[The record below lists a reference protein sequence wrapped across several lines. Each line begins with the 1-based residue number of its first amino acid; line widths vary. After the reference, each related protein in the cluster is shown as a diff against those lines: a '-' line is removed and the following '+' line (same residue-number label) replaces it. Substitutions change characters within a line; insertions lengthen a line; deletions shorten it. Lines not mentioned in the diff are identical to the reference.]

1 MNEFREVQK
10 FSQWW
15 IWLILIAIGFIPIYG
30 IYKQL
35 ILGEIFGDKPMSD
48 LGLILF
54 AFSTFAIIALFYIIQ
69 LKTEIN
75 KFEIQFSFY
84 PFIKKKIKWVDVKSA
99 NIVTYGLVGY
109 GIRFGTKYGTVYNIK
124 GNKGLAIEL
133 KSGKKFLIGTQKHL
147 ELSEISKFILKKLNE
162 KSIEY

>member
-1 MNEFREVQK
+1 MTEFREVQK

-15 IWLILIAIGFIPIYG
+15 LWLLLLAIGFIPIYG

-35 ILGEIFGDKPMSD
+35 IVGEIFGDKPMSD

-54 AFSTFAIIALFYIIQ
+54 AFSTFAIIALFYIIR

-75 KFEIQFSFY
+75 KYELQFSFY
-84 PFIKKKIKWVDVKSA
+84 PFVKKKIKWIDVKSA
-99 NIVTYGLVGY
+99 KIVSYGLVGY
-109 GIRFGTKYGTVYNIK
+109 GIRFGSKYGTVYNVK

-147 ELSEISKFILKKLNE
+147 ELSAIIERILNPKFNPQKK
-162 KSIEY
+162 Y